1 LSGNNILPGQADTSN
16 IGAADA
22 KFLTIYGANFT
33 GISAKSDQLLLGSS
47 YVSASTA
54 SSANTIVGRDSS
66 QNISANL
73 FQGTATAA
81 NYADLAEKYLADEE
95 YEVGTVVS
103 VGGEKEVTACQTNDR
118 AIGVVSDKPAFM
130 MNKDLVGGTYIA
142 LKGRVPVKVFGPVA
156 KGDRMRA
163 FKDGTAISIDDDY
176 SNSDVLFAIALED
189 NDDTGIKLV
198 ECIVL

>member
-1 LSGNNILPGQADTSN
+1 LGPDILPGQDATSN
-16 IGAADA
+16 LGSATV
-22 KFLTIYGANFT
+22 KFVTIYGANFT
-33 GISAKSDQLLLGSS
+33 GTSAKADTLLLGSN

-54 SSANTIVGRDSS
+54 SSASTIVARDSS
-66 QNISANL
+66 QNIAANL
-73 FQGTATAA
+73 FSGTATAA
-81 NYADLAEKYLADEE
+81 QYADLAEKYLADKD

-118 AIGVVSDKPAFM
+118 AVGVVSANPAFM

-163 FKDGTAISIDDDY
+163 FKDGSAISIADDY
-176 SNSDVLFAIALED
+176 TNSDVVFAIALESS
-189 NDDTGIKLV
+189 DDAGIKLI